1 LNFRTTPGRRRVDE
15 RLDITPLI
23 DVIFQ
28 LLMFFLL
35 TSNYVQ
41 ENRPNIPIDVPRAST
56 SEEQATVQNLVV
68 SIDRQGSLFLER
80 KRLGS
85 LDELRQEL
93 ERVRQQAPRTLI
105 LIRSD
110 QDAPFGSSVEVMDLA
125 RQVGLTRFGIVTQKP
140 E

>member
-1 LNFRTTPGRRRVDE
+1 MNFRTTPGRRRVDE